1 MKQKQTPEWVKYLL
15 TYFFIF
21 TFLVSGY
28 YGIISQNNLGFAFL
42 MWIIFFYCAVFIFLQ
57 GHAISHNHFKGNRT
71 YNRILGNIIMFLI
84 GPMTFQKWTKL
95 HLNHHKNLFTTEDS
109 DFHGKTP
116 KSGFDYYDTIVHA
129 YKQRWTVITNV
140 IIALCL
146 AYWLQQNFFW
156 VFGFIMTGKVFTS
169 YAITII
175 GGYMPHYV
183 QWYDET
189 KIPKWLSVLLS
200 LGNFN
205 HIAHHKYPSVYSMD
219 LPYIE
224 LGEADKYKF
233 YSKENQPK
241 PQ

>member
-1 MKQKQTPEWVKYLL
+1 MCSRIRTEKHFQNKNKTNNETKTNTRVDQIL
-15 TYFFIF
+15 
-21 TFLVSGY
+21 TFLQV
-28 YGIISQNNLGFAFL
+28 
-42 MWIIFFYCAVFIFLQ
+42 
-57 GHAISHNHFKGNRT
+57 HAISHNHFKGNRR

-95 HLNHHKNLFTTEDS
+95 HLAHHKGLFTTEDS

-116 KSGFDYYDTIVHA
+116 KSGFDYYHIIVYA
-129 YKQRWTVITNV
+129 YKQKWTVMTNI
-140 IIALCL
+140 IIALAL

-156 VFGFIMTGKVFTS
+156 ILGFIMTAKVFVS

-183 QWYDET
+183 RWYDET

-205 HIAHHKYPSVYSMD
+205 HIAHHKYPYAYSMD
-219 LPYIE
+219 LPYLE

-233 YSKENQPK
+233 YSKENQSK